1 MVALVGRHPPRR
13 VSRGRLAVVVAVGL
27 MERLP
32 VAAEL
37 VVVAVVV
44 VVTDR
49 IGPGTVASVVGVVEH
64 TQSQRV
70 PEDLVVEVVVCLIR
84 HIHRVLAA
92 QAQ

>member
-1 MVALVGRHPPRR
+1 M
-13 VSRGRLAVVVAVGL
+13 VVAVGL

-44 VVTDR
+44 VVVVADR
-49 IGPGTVASVVGVVEH
+49 IGPGTVASVVGVVEQA
-64 TQSQRV
+64 QSQRV

>member
-1 MVALVGRHPPRR
+1 MLAVLYPPRQA
-13 VSRGRLAVVVAVGL
+13 SRGRLVVVVVVGL

-32 VAAEL
+32 VPEDLVA
-37 VVVAVVV
+37 VVVAV